1 MEKGSACN
9 TFVLYGGGAMS
20 EHELLKKCA
29 EAFPGIDKN
38 EERDYSI
45 ADLLSTRSNPDLMQK
60 QKEVADHLGFPNSE
74 DIIQRSF
81 IARTCVEKQ
90 DAIIDKLPVEKLVER
105 FENKI
110 AEARLIGSDERGV
123 QLFPIGKGE
132 FSWRGRITEPV
143 PPEMTERQKEVFH
156 ALRKNPKI
164 QVDVAPY
171 AGAMF
176 WVRGR

>member
-1 MEKGSACN
+1 
-9 TFVLYGGGAMS
+9 MS

-45 ADLLSTRSNPDLMQK
+45 ADLLSTRNNPDLMQK
-60 QKEVADHLGFPNSE
+60 QKEVADHLGFPNSDDVIE
-74 DIIQRSF
+74 RSF

-90 DAIIDKLPVEKLVER
+90 EPIIDKLPVEKLVER

-110 AEARLIGSDERGV
+110 AEARLNGSDERGV

-132 FSWRGRITEPV
+132 FKWRGRIMEPV
-143 PPEMTERQKEVFH
+143 PPEMTEKQREVFD
-156 ALRKNPKI
+156 ALSKNPNI
-164 QVDVAPY
+164 RVDIAQY
-171 AGAMF
+171 GGAMF